1 MPWFLPSFG
10 GAHLPL
16 SWVFAWRLW
25 LLDGP
30 GTCCFLGLPLGS
42 SLSLPVLAAGLG
54 WLRFILGC
62 PPSVASLRRLLP
74 WFFCRVLVGLPS
86 RSCCASGLLGPVVFL
101 VCILGHLS
109 LVRSGFFLS
118 PHSCHC
124 FPSFGWG
131 LLLVVVRFHC
141 LRLTLWAPAC
151 VGPSGCPAFSRVG
164 TDPSTWVPL
173 LWPGCKGSLPPCSFS
188 SVFLRDV
195 VTLWGH

>member
-1 MPWFLPSFG
+1 MPRFLPSFD

-25 LLDGP
+25 PLDGP
-30 GTCCFLGLPLGS
+30 GTCSFLGLTLGS

-74 WFFCRVLVGLPS
+74 WFFVGYLLDCPHGAAVPLDSCGVPS
-86 RSCCASGLLGPVVFL
+86 LHIRPPVSGLVWVLPQFTFVTL
-101 VCILGHLS
+101 LS
-109 LVRSGFFLS
+109 LL
-118 PHSCHC
+118 
-124 FPSFGWG
+124 WLG

-141 LRLTLWAPAC
+141 LRLTLWASAC
-151 VGPSGCPAFSRVG
+151 VGRPGCPAFSRVG
-164 TDPSTWVPL
+164 ADPSTWVPL
-173 LWPGCKGSLPPCSFS
+173 FWPGCEGSLPLCSFS